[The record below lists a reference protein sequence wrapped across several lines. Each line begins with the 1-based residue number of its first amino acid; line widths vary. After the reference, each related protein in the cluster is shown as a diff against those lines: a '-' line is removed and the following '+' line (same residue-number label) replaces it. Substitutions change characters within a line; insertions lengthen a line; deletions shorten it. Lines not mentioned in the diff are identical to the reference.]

1 MKMAKT
7 ALVTGASR
15 GIGRAIALRLAQ
27 AGNNVVVNYLFDE
40 EDYEGAV
47 KEIEAEGVKA
57 VAIKADVSKFDEVEA
72 MMKQT
77 IEQFG
82 SIDILVNNAGITR
95 DGLLARMKE
104 EDFDAVININLKSV
118 FNCCRHAV
126 PYMMKQRSGR
136 IISMASVVGLS
147 GQGGQTNYA
156 ASKAGIIGFTKA
168 LAKEIGSRNI
178 TVNAIA
184 PGFVETPMTEAMP
197 EKARNEVLAGIPLK
211 RGGTVGDIADAVAFL
226 AGDDASYITG
236 HVLSI
241 NGGMYM

>member
-1 MKMAKT
+1 MTKT